1 MAVADQVFGFFMP
14 VMNLMGPGSVKEVG
28 VQAKALGL
36 KKALIVTDAGLEKMG
51 VADQVK
57 EIIEAAGLKV
67 VVFAGAQPNPTD
79 INVHDAWPSSKK
91 INAI

>member
-1 MAVADQVFGFFMP
+1 MAIADQVFGFFMP
-14 VMNLMGPGSVKEVG
+14 VVNLMGPGSVKEVG
-28 VQAKALGL
+28 VQAKSLGL

-67 VVFAGAQPNPTD
+67 IVLPVRNPTRP
-79 INVHDAWPSSKK
+79 ILMSMTAWPYLKK